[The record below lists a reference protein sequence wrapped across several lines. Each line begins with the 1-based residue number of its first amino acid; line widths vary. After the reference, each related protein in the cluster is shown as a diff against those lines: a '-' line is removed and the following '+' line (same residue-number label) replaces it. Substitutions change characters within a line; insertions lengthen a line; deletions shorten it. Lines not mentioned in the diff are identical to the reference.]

1 MSGKFDFSCPIVN
14 IAYVGPSYSK
24 KLEILGIKTAEDML
38 RHFPFR
44 YLDYSHQT
52 SISQT
57 KIGEIQVVC
66 AKLISIKS
74 EYTKTGK
81 NIQKAIFQDKS
92 GQITA
97 IWFNQR
103 FLVNVLKEGTL
114 VNLAGKIDFWGPQK
128 AFLNPDYEIVN
139 GKNIHTTGLVP
150 IYPETAGVSSKWL
163 RARIKNLLN
172 IKPGLVDPLP
182 SEIIEKYGLIDI
194 QSAFGQIHFPKNK
207 TQASRATARFAFEEL
222 FLLQLANIKSR
233 YLWEKNNKR
242 PPMKIFSKEIDSFID
257 GLDFKLTSS
266 QTRAISEIL
275 ADLKKP
281 IAMNRILEG
290 DVGSGKTIVAAIAA
304 YNTFLH
310 GQKTF
315 IMAPT
320 EILAR
325 QHYQNLS
332 DIFAH
337 TKLKVGLITGATKSG
352 KDADLIVGT
361 HALINI
367 PKAKNLGLVVIDEQH
382 RFGVSQRAYL
392 LGKEKQPH
400 LLTMTATP
408 IPRSIALTIFGD
420 LDISVLTEKPQGRQR
435 VKTWVVPNEKRQAAY
450 NWIKTQ
456 IDDKGQVFVVCPLV
470 EKSEVFTTVKSAKE
484 EYLAL
489 EKIFPDVK
497 IGLLHGQ
504 MKSDQKNEVL
514 TRFKNKEIDILVS
527 TPVVEVGVD
536 IPNATILVIEA
547 AERFGLAQLH
557 QLRGRVG
564 RSDKQSYCLL
574 FTNIAEGK
582 PLARLQALTRYDG
595 GNKLALLDLKLRG
608 PGEIYGTTQ
617 HGFPQLKVARYDD
630 VEKIKSAR
638 QAAAQIFKKIQSYP
652 YLQEMLKKDKIDRL
666 KLN

>member
-1 MSGKFDFSCPIVN
+1 MSGKFDFSCPIAN

-57 KIGEIQVVC
+57 KIGQIQVVC
-66 AKLISIKS
+66 AKLVSIKS

-92 GQITA
+92 GQMTA
-97 IWFNQR
+97 VWFNQR

-128 AFLNPDYEIVN
+128 AFLNPDCEIVN

-163 RARIKNLLN
+163 RARIKSLLN

-182 SEIIEKYGLIDI
+182 SEIIEKYDLIDI
-194 QSAFGQIHFPKNK
+194 QSAFGQIHFPQND

-233 YLWEKNNKR
+233 YLWEKSNKR
-242 PPMKIFSKEIDSFID
+242 LPMKIFSKEIDSFID
-257 GLDFKLTSS
+257 GLDFKLTPS
-266 QTRAISEIL
+266 QTQAISEIL
-275 ADLKKP
+275 ADLKKQ

-320 EILAR
+320 EILAH

-332 DIFAH
+332 DIFSR

-435 VKTWVVPNEKRQAAY
+435 VKTWVVPSEKRQAAY
-450 NWIKTQ
+450 DWIKTQ

-582 PLARLQALTRYDG
+582 PLARLQALTRYDE

-608 PGEIYGTTQ
+608 PGEIYGTAQ

-630 VEKIKSAR
+630 IEKIKAAR